1 MAEKKTTPK
10 KPKLTPEEMQKAKQL
25 KLELAV
31 RDTNSRLK
39 DVERNANGR
48 FKTLTNTIK
57 KVETSV
63 EPKIKTH
70 LEKQVARL
78 EKLNNL
84 VKLDNRVKELEG
96 RLEHVGER
104 MRHLINRETIL
115 TELSRFVR
123 NKDDWALMAQFHVA
137 IMKAFNQPD
146 EWWGSNNHELEIGE
160 WYVKIMKLLE
170 E

>member
-1 MAEKKTTPK
+1 
-10 KPKLTPEEMQKAKQL
+10 MQKAKQL

-31 RDTNSRLK
+31 RDTNTRLK

-48 FKTLTNTIK
+48 FKTMGNLVRKIDTG
-57 KVETSV
+57 V

-84 VKLDNRVKELEG
+84 VKLDNRVKDMEE
-96 RLEHVGER
+96 RLEYISER
-104 MRHLINRETIL
+104 MRFMIHRETIM

-123 NKDDWALMAQFHVA
+123 NKDDWALMAQFHIA

-160 WYVKIMKLLE
+160 WYVKIINLLGE
-170 E
+170 